1 MDVKV
6 LQRWAQVDSNGAITF
21 GRNTFVRS
29 IGEAY
34 IKLQPQASST
44 GVSIARPQLTAA
56 LQASA

>member
-6 LQRWAQVDSNGAITF
+6 LQHWAQVDSNGAITF

-29 IGEAY
+29 IG
-34 IKLQPQASST
+34 KLQPQASST

-56 LQASA
+56 L